1 MAMKNIRDNFAIQ
14 NQMQEALRGA
24 GIDQAALDK
33 LMSTASIEKIL
44 SDTPAVYNYFKLAAL
59 GLNNVVDPQQY
70 YEVRGSIPTP
80 DQYREFY
87 DNQNPSPTPYFNM
100 IPVKDLFNPE
110 ALGQSAGFTQDQ
122 VVAYGKLLQGPG
134 ATGTSWN
141 DVQGGGGAG
150 KAMGVNHGPQTKSLN
165 APGGAPGYGGGNVPP
180 GGFAPG
186 GPSTGYP
193 GGFDPTAGT
202 QEARG
207 YVDANFQGDPN
218 YGWFLQLFNRQD
230 FVTGIYASGA
240 QQLEELRQAKSQILA
255 EMSGADAKKTTEL
268 NYKMQDLNSSEREI
282 TDKMMRAQHYQD
294 EFVNMVKGMIDKQM
308 QTTDNIIR
316 NMRN

>member
-44 SDTPAVYNYFKLAAL
+44 SDVPAVYNYFKLAAL

-80 DQYREFY
+80 DQYKTYY
-87 DNQNPSPTPYFNM
+87 DNQNPQPTPYFNM

-122 VVAYGKLLQGPG
+122 VVAYGKLLQAPG
-134 ATGTSWN
+134 AQGTSWN
-141 DVQGGGGAG
+141 DVQQGGGG
-150 KAMGVNHGPQTKSLN
+150 KAMGMNHGAQTKSLN
-165 APGGAPGYGGGNVPP
+165 APGSAPGYGGGGNVPP

-186 GPSTGYP
+186 GSGDYP

-240 QQLEELRQAKSQILA
+240 QQLEELRQAKSQILS
-255 EMSGADAKKTTEL
+255 EMAGADAKKTTEL